1 MGFYSVFADTDEP
14 FISSGN
20 QTMAFYWKGNSLFTR
35 RATMERT
42 DPCTTFFLEYREP
55 GELPDLKALCQFF
68 TTSLTFVKLNS
79 ISLYIN
85 DSRMLVL
92 NKKVS
97 PPLPLEI
104 PPGIVPRSSDGLMRI
119 VEVENS
125 RVQLDAKYMNITH
138 YAPSKPAVE
147 ATVSGFARLIFGRS
161 AMPSYSSSSSNITT
175 ANLGEYTT
183 ASIFLRISTA
193 TVATSVNAR
202 FAQELERATKKPPPK
217 RTTISC
223 LTMSKAERDA
233 SEHESEIF
241 ANVIPSK
248 NGRIFIGFPT
258 HQTTGINA
266 HIAAHSVIPTVEREN
281 IDLNARI
288 VKTWNAEMLRASGV
302 LARILYCDEMALLGK
317 RAKGLDVAEMEKL
330 YEEAIDIMR
339 QFTFMDST
347 PSTQVGAYIAEAFWS
362 CTKTTSI
369 EIMSTQG
376 VMPSHRVRLATD
388 INFLDQLPLLPDEIA
403 QGARKFVATL
413 TQGGFISEITIADI
427 QNSLADGPL
436 TGEKAHSFLK
446 WLSHQLQTGRLD
458 DLQASILL
466 SGAVAMAPTKD
477 ADGTAVEDAMPVSL
491 GTIKSYV
498 NASRLAADIPLP
510 SDCLP
515 FALTKRLSQTDL
527 ALLQWQELEVTE
539 WVKYVVGYRSRLPI
553 GQNIDSSSAFANQ
566 VLAIVSKNW
575 DRLIPEDRAAVVNLL
590 KATTCIVTKQG
601 MKYPK
606 EAYFP
611 TVRLFEDLPIIH
623 GLKGVKDK
631 VLAALGVRKTVE
643 LSLVFERLMGGT
655 SGGEKWSHVDLI
667 KYLTSVRE
675 DIPSEDIKRLR
686 SMNMCKAEPPSSI
699 SLYKVSELYEPLDPL
714 RGLGLPILYWPGEW
728 REQSQEA
735 KFLQKLGLKGFP
747 PEETLMKLAAGP
759 DKGLREKALSYFYN
773 NFHIK
778 GYSVTAVARSNI
790 AFLPLQNHERLARPF
805 ECYSNP
811 RSLIMGFDVIRSDL
825 HPHAT
830 KFGVQ
835 PDPDIKECATRLM
848 YHPPQNPKE
857 AREKFGYFGD
867 RMGQLQHG
875 VSNDL
880 GNSPIV
886 PVVIRSA
893 SGTTVKHLAPNACY
907 IGDKSHKY
915 GEIFDFV
922 DFGTGPNAFLMK
934 CGSKPEPTT
943 AEIAY
948 RMAKEPE
955 RLYQVFKSESKYLS
969 MLRTIAE
976 DWSALKRDKMLV
988 MALKSS
994 PCLGAYRDIPLRSKP
1009 FSSLAPPSYREMDEE
1024 EESIREFLLAKPADI
1039 YVIDDIANYNFFKAE
1054 VLAAP
1059 EEDALEK
1066 FYAAL
1071 GASPLSGSIEKQAQ
1085 IGTRLPRSQ
1094 QVVELHKLVLERAR
1108 LFMHSNNETVAHDAR
1123 WLEKNLALEPVRF
1136 IKHRLSFK
1144 PKGINLSHY
1153 TLDKTAAVI
1162 QTAGGIGSPSS
1173 AEKPYVLYV
1182 TPKWEF
1188 YDIAVGLVKLILQ
1201 RPKPHSSLLLESLLS
1216 TGTLLLIG

>member
-35 RATMERT
+35 RATMDRV

-55 GELPDLKALCQFF
+55 GELPDLKVLCQFF
-68 TTSLTFVKLNS
+68 ATSLTFVRLNS

-97 PPLPLEI
+97 PPMPLEI
-104 PPGIVPRSSDGLMRI
+104 PPSIIPRSSEGLMKI

-138 YAPSKPAVE
+138 YAPTKPAVE

-161 AMPSYSSSSSNITT
+161 AMPSSSWSSNNNITA

-223 LTMSKAERDA
+223 LTMSKDEREA

-241 ANVIPSK
+241 ENVIPSK

-288 VKTWNAEMLRASGV
+288 VKIWNAEMLRASGI
-302 LARILYCDEMALLGK
+302 LARILYCDEMDLLGR
-317 RAKGLDVAEMEKL
+317 RAKGLKAADMEKL
-330 YEEAIDIMR
+330 YGEAIHIMR

-362 CTKTTSI
+362 CTKFTNI
-369 EIMSTQG
+369 EIMSTKG
-376 VMPSHRVRLATD
+376 VMPSSRVRLATD
-388 INFLDQLPLLPDEIA
+388 IDFLDRLPLLPKELA
-403 QGARKFVATL
+403 SGAKKFVETL
-413 TQGGFISEITIADI
+413 IQGGFISEITITDI
-427 QNSLADGPL
+427 QGSLAEGPL
-436 TGEKAHSFLK
+436 TGDKAHSFLK
-446 WLSHQLQTGRLD
+446 WLAFQLQTGKLD

-466 SGAVAMAPTKD
+466 SGAIAMAPTKA
-477 ADGTAVEDAMPVSL
+477 ADGTVVEDAMPVSL
-491 GTIKSYV
+491 GTIKYHV
-498 NASRLAADIPLP
+498 NVSKLAADIPLP
-510 SDCLP
+510 PECLP
-515 FALTKRLSQTDL
+515 FALTKRLSQMDF
-527 ALLQWQELEVTE
+527 ASLQWQELEVAE
-539 WVKYVVGYRSRLPI
+539 WVRYVVKYRSRLPI
-553 GQNIDSSSAFANQ
+553 EQNIDSSSVFANQ

-575 DRLIPEDRAAVVNLL
+575 DRPPPEDRAVLVDIL
-590 KATTCIVTKQG
+590 KATTCIPTKQG
-601 MKYPK
+601 MRYPK

-611 TVRLFEDLPIIH
+611 TVKLFEDLPIIY

-631 VLAALGVRKTVE
+631 VLAAFGVRKTVE

-686 SMNMCKAEPPSSI
+686 NMNMCKAEPSTSTA
-699 SLYKVSELYEPLDPL
+699 LYKVSELYEPLDSL

-728 REQSQEA
+728 REHSNEA
-735 KFLQKLGLKGFP
+735 RFLQKLGLKEFP
-747 PEETLMKLAAGP
+747 PEEALMKLAAGS

-773 NFHIK
+773 QFTINN
-778 GYSVTAVARSNI
+778 YSATAVARSNI
-790 AFLPLQNHERLARPF
+790 AFLPLQNDKGRLARPF

-811 RSLIMGFDVIRSDL
+811 RSSIMGFDVIRSDL

-830 KFGVQ
+830 KFGIQ
-835 PDPDIKECATRLM
+835 QDPDIKECAIRLKNQ
-848 YHPPQNPKE
+848 PPQGPKE

-867 RMGQLQHG
+867 RMGQLQQG

-886 PVVIRSA
+886 PVATKSLSGSA
-893 SGTTVKHLAPNACY
+893 VKHLAPNACY

-922 DFGTGPNAFLMK
+922 DFGPGPNAFLMK

-948 RMAKEPE
+948 QMAREPE

-976 DWSALKRDKMLV
+976 DWPALKRDKALA

-994 PCLGAYRDIPLRSKP
+994 PCLGAYRDIPLKPRSLP
-1009 FSSLAPPSYREMDEE
+1009 SLAPPSYREMDEE
-1024 EESIREFLLAKPADI
+1024 EDFIREFLLARPADI
-1039 YVIDDIANYNFFKAE
+1039 YVIDDIANYNFFKAD

-1059 EEDALEK
+1059 EEDVLEK
-1066 FYAAL
+1066 FYTAL

-1108 LFMHSNNETVAHDAR
+1108 LFMHSNNETVAHDAQ
-1123 WLEKNLALEPVRF
+1123 WLENNLALEPVKF

-1144 PKGINLSHY
+1144 PKGINVSHY

-1162 QTAGGIGSPSS
+1162 QTGGRNGSASS
-1173 AEKPYVLYV
+1173 TNKAYVLYV

-1216 TGTLLLIG
+1216 TGTF